1 MSLAGTLRTMNA
13 GDLLQWLGMAQKTGT
28 LTVTAGS
35 LEKRIVFRE
44 GRIVSTAS
52 NDPREYLGQFL
63 VSWGYITEEEL
74 RKAMAVQR
82 ESKILL
88 GKILVM
94 IGLIQEKDLLRLLRL
109 KGEDELY
116 NLFMLEN
123 GDFVFDDEQ
132 QPAQQMVP
140 LQLDVMAIV
149 MEGLRRVD
157 EWRRIR
163 TAIPQAGSIPVLVK
177 EPDVNKLGEVQKGVV
192 QAING
197 QRSIE
202 ELILESRSSE
212 FVVSKTVFDLI
223 EKGVARLDPPKPVA
237 APPQLREAEPEQ
249 AVSAATPE
257 DEVKSLTSRAQD
269 ALRQGDWDSAL
280 RTLRAAQTVDPS
292 NSTVRSAITG
302 AETLIIRELKK
313 DGLGDA
319 RVPQLRRP
327 MEELAELD
335 FTANEG
341 FILSR
346 INGMWDIGSIV
357 KISPMREIDAL
368 MIFSKLKQRDLID
381 LA

>member
-237 APPQLREAEPEQ
+237 APPQLPEAEPEQ